1 MTRLSS
7 EDDFLAAIDRHFTN
21 AHPHL
26 CVGRG
31 DDCAV
36 IACPPRMAVSTDLFN
51 EHSHFRTSYF
61 TPGDIGH
68 KALAVNISDLAAC
81 GARPLGFS
89 LAFTAPADLS
99 REFCDEMLSA
109 MATLAREHD
118 MALSGGDL
126 TRGDA
131 LSLCITVWGGP
142 APHPAHAP
150 IMEDGGGD
158 GGPNGEGV
166 GEEAGGEDGVVGEGG
181 GGRIGTHPR
190 PVAGGTSP
198 FLRRGGCQ
206 PGDQLFLVGQMGLAR
221 VGLLALESMGAEA
234 ARLYPEACRAHLRP
248 RPQVAAGLAL
258 AAICGTG
265 ATRIALMD
273 VSDGL
278 ARDLPRLIGADRGS
292 GLGAELTMDPE
303 TLPGE
308 VRAYALANDLDP
320 VDMAFTGGEDYALLG
335 CCRPAMLD
343 RVRAAVP
350 GLTPLGQVTADGV
363 VLVNGD
369 LPASAGF
376 DHFSG

>member
-89 LAFTAPADLS
+89 LALTAPADLS
-99 REFCDEMLSA
+99 REFCDEMLGA
-109 MATLAREHD
+109 MAALAREHD

-142 APHPAHAP
+142 APRSAHAA
-150 IMEDGGGD
+150 
-158 GGPNGEGV
+158 GV
-166 GEEAGGEDGVVGEGG
+166 GAGGVSDGSGGVVDAASGGE
-181 GGRIGTHPR
+181 RVGTHPH
-190 PVAGGTSP
+190 PAAGGTSP

-206 PGDQLFLVGQMGLAR
+206 PGDQLFLVGQVGLAR

-265 ATRIALMD
+265 DARIALMD

-292 GLGAELTMDPE
+292 GLGAELVVDPE

-335 CCRPAMLD
+335 CCRPAMFEA
-343 RVRAAVP
+343 VRAAVP
-350 GLTPLGQVTADGV
+350 GLIPLGQVTADGV
-363 VLVNGD
+363 VQVNGD

>member
-1 MTRLSS
+1 MTRLAS

-89 LAFTAPADLS
+89 LALAAPADLS
-99 REFCDEMLSA
+99 REFCDGMLSA
-109 MATLAREHD
+109 MAALAREHD

-142 APHPAHAP
+142 APRPAHAA
-150 IMEDGGGD
+150 IMEAGGGNGVPD
-158 GGPNGEGV
+158 GKEDGGEGV
-166 GEEAGGEDGVVGEGG
+166 GILLHPAAGD
-181 GGRIGTHPR
+181 TP
-190 PVAGGTSP
+190 P
-198 FLRRGGCQ
+198 FLRRGGCR
-206 PGDQLFLVGQMGLAR
+206 PGDHLFLVGRVGLAR
-221 VGLLALESMGAEA
+221 VGLLALESMGPEA

-258 AAICGTG
+258 AGICGAG
-265 ATRIALMD
+265 DARIALMD

-292 GLGAELTMDPE
+292 GLGAELVMDAE
-303 TLPGE
+303 ALPDE

-320 VDMAFTGGEDYALLG
+320 VDIAITGGEDYALLG
-335 CCRPAMLD
+335 CCRPAMFD
-343 RVRAAVP
+343 AVRAAVP

-363 VLVNGD
+363 VLINGD

>member
-1 MTRLSS
+1 MTRLAS
-7 EDDFLAAIDRHFTN
+7 EDDFLSAIDRHFTN

-36 IACPPRMAVSTDLFN
+36 IACPSRMAVSTDLFN

-61 TPGDIGH
+61 SPGDIGH

-89 LAFTAPADLS
+89 LALTAPADLS

-109 MATLAREHD
+109 MAVLAREHD

-142 APHPAHAP
+142 APRPAVAAGFA
-150 IMEDGGGD
+150 DGGMSDVLGD
-158 GGPNGEGV
+158 
-166 GEEAGGEDGVVGEGG
+166 AGGAPVNGHSQHTAEG
-181 GGRIGTHPR
+181 
-190 PVAGGTSP
+190 ASP

-206 PGDQLFLVGQMGLAR
+206 PGDLLFLAGRVGLAR
-221 VGLLALESMGAEA
+221 VGLLALESMGPEA

-258 AAICGTG
+258 AAICGVG
-265 ATRIALMD
+265 DARIALMD

-278 ARDLPRLIGADRGS
+278 ARDLARLIGADRGS
-292 GLGAELTMDPE
+292 GLGAELAMDVE
-303 TLPGE
+303 ALPDE
-308 VRAYALANDLDP
+308 VRAYALANGLDA

-335 CCRPAMLD
+335 CCRPAMFD
-343 RVRAAVP
+343 AVRAALP
-350 GLTPLGQVTADGV
+350 GLIPLGQVTADGV

>member
-1 MTRLSS
+1 MTRLAS

-26 CVGRG
+26 RVGRG

-51 EHSHFRTSYF
+51 EHAHFRTSYF
-61 TPGDIGH
+61 SPADIGH

-89 LAFTAPADLS
+89 LALTAPADLS
-99 REFCDEMLSA
+99 REFCDDMLGA
-109 MATLAREHD
+109 MAALAREHG

-126 TRGDA
+126 ARGDA

-142 APHPAHAP
+142 APRLAHA
-150 IMEDGGGD
+150 DTAD
-158 GGPNGEGV
+158 RNGSGN
-166 GEEAGGEDGVVGEGG
+166 GAGAGGED
-181 GGRIGTHPR
+181 
-190 PVAGGTSP
+190 ASP
-198 FLRRGGCQ
+198 FLRRGGCL
-206 PGDQLFLVGQMGLAR
+206 PGDPLFLVGRTGLAR
-221 VGLLALESMGAEA
+221 VGLLTLESMGGEA
-234 ARLYPEACRAHLRP
+234 AHLYPEACRAHLRP

-258 AAICGTG
+258 AAICGAG
-265 ATRIALMD
+265 DERIALMD

-278 ARDLPRLIGADRGS
+278 VRDLPRLIGADRGS
-292 GLGAELTMDPE
+292 GLGAELVMDPDAQ
-303 TLPGE
+303 PDE

-320 VDMAFTGGEDYALLG
+320 VDIAFIGGEDYALLG
-335 CCRPAMLD
+335 SCRPALLD
-343 RVRAAVP
+343 RVREAVP
-350 GLTPLGQVTADGV
+350 GLTLLGQVTAAGV

>member
-89 LAFTAPADLS
+89 LALTAPADLS
-99 REFCDEMLSA
+99 REFCDEMLGA
-109 MATLAREHD
+109 MAALAREHD
-118 MALSGGDL
+118 VALSGGDL

-142 APHPAHAP
+142 APRPAHAA
-150 IMEDGGGD
+150 
-158 GGPNGEGV
+158 GV
-166 GEEAGGEDGVVGEGG
+166 GAGGENGGDAGVVGEGS
-181 GGRIGTHPR
+181 GTHPH
-190 PVAGGTSP
+190 PAAGAASP

-206 PGDQLFLVGQMGLAR
+206 PGDQLFLVGRVGLAR

-258 AAICGTG
+258 AAICGAG
-265 ATRIALMD
+265 DARIALMD

-292 GLGAELTMDPE
+292 GLGAELVMDAE
-303 TLPGE
+303 ALPDE

-335 CCRPAMLD
+335 CCRPAMFD
-343 RVRAAVP
+343 AVRTAVP
-350 GLTPLGQVTADGV
+350 GLTALGQVTADGV
-363 VLVNGD
+363 VQVNGD

>member
-1 MTRLSS
+1 MTRLAS
-7 EDDFLAAIDRHFTN
+7 EDDFLSAIDRHFTN

-36 IACPPRMAVSTDLFN
+36 IACPSRMAVSTDLFN

-81 GARPLGFS
+81 GACPLGFS
-89 LAFTAPADLS
+89 LALTAPADLS

-109 MATLAREHD
+109 MAALAREHD

-142 APHPAHAP
+142 APRPAAAVGFA
-150 IMEDGGGD
+150 GGGAD
-158 GGPNGEGV
+158 G
-166 GEEAGGEDGVVGEGG
+166 GVVGADGKA
-181 GGRIGTHPR
+181 PA
-190 PVAGGTSP
+190 AGAASP

-206 PGDQLFLVGQMGLAR
+206 PGDHLFLAGRVGLAR
-221 VGLLALESMGAEA
+221 VGLLALESMGSEA

-258 AAICGTG
+258 AALCGTG
-265 ATRIALMD
+265 DARIALMD

-292 GLGAELTMDPE
+292 GLGAELAMDAE
-303 TLPGE
+303 ALPDE

-335 CCRPAMLD
+335 CCRPAMFD
-343 RVRAAVP
+343 AVRAAVP
-350 GLTPLGQVTADGV
+350 GLIPLGLVTADGV

-369 LPASAGF
+369 LPASVGF

>member
-1 MTRLSS
+1 MTRLAS

-68 KALAVNISDLAAC
+68 KALAVNISDLAAS

-89 LAFTAPADLS
+89 LALTAPADLS
-99 REFCDEMLSA
+99 REFCDEMLGA
-109 MATLAREHD
+109 MAALAREYD

-131 LSLCITVWGGP
+131 LSLCITVWGG
-142 APHPAHAP
+142 AA
-150 IMEDGGGD
+150 
-158 GGPNGEGV
+158 
-166 GEEAGGEDGVVGEGG
+166 
-181 GGRIGTHPR
+181 PR
-190 PVAGGTSP
+190 PVRAAALKEGGEGNVAGDASEVAPVGTRPQPAAGGASP

-206 PGDQLFLVGQMGLAR
+206 PGDQLFLVGRVGLAR

-248 RPQVAAGLAL
+248 RPQVAAGQAL

-265 ATRIALMD
+265 DARIALMD

-292 GLGAELTMDPE
+292 GLGAELVMDAE
-303 TLPGE
+303 ALPGE

-320 VDMAFTGGEDYALLG
+320 VDTAFTGGEDYALLG
-335 CCRPAMLD
+335 CCRPAMFEA
-343 RVRAAVP
+343 VRAAVP
-350 GLTPLGQVTADGV
+350 GLIPLGRVTADGM

>member
-1 MTRLSS
+1 MTRLAS

-61 TPGDIGH
+61 SPGDIGH

-89 LAFTAPADLS
+89 LALTAPADLS
-99 REFCDEMLSA
+99 REFCDEMLAA
-109 MATLAREHD
+109 MAALAREHD
-118 MALSGGDL
+118 MALTGGDL

-142 APHPAHAP
+142 APRPAPAGVA
-150 IMEDGGGD
+150 EGGAGVGGD
-158 GGPNGEGV
+158 GS
-166 GEEAGGEDGVVGEGG
+166 GG
-181 GGRIGTHPR
+181 GNAGILPR
-190 PVAGGTSP
+190 PASGGASP

-206 PGDQLFLVGQMGLAR
+206 PGDQLFLMGRAGLAR
-221 VGLLALESMGAEA
+221 VGLLALESMGTEA

-265 ATRIALMD
+265 DARIALMD

-292 GLGAELTMDPE
+292 GLGAELAMDPDAQ
-303 TLPGE
+303 PGE

-335 CCRPAMLD
+335 SCRPAMLD
-343 RVRAAVP
+343 AVRAAVP
-350 GLTPLGQVTADGV
+350 GLTLLGRVTADGV

-369 LPASAGF
+369 LPVSAGF

>member
-1 MTRLSS
+1 MTRLAS

-89 LAFTAPADLS
+89 LALTAPADLS

-109 MATLAREHD
+109 MAALAREHD

-142 APHPAHAP
+142 APRPAHAG
-150 IMEDGGGD
+150 IMEDGGPE
-158 GGPNGEGV
+158 GGESCAADA
-166 GEEAGGEDGVVGEGG
+166 AGGSESIGG
-181 GGRIGTHPR
+181 HPQ
-190 PVAGGTSP
+190 PAAGGASP

-206 PGDQLFLVGQMGLAR
+206 PGDQLFLVGRVGLAR

-258 AAICGTG
+258 AGICGTG
-265 ATRIALMD
+265 DARIALMD

-292 GLGAELTMDPE
+292 GLGAELAMDAE
-303 TLPGE
+303 ALPGE

-335 CCRPAMLD
+335 CCRPAMFD
-343 RVRAAVP
+343 AVRAAVS
-350 GLTPLGQVTADGV
+350 GLIPLGLVTADGV

-369 LPASAGF
+369 LPASVGF

>member
-89 LAFTAPADLS
+89 LALTAPADLS
-99 REFCDEMLSA
+99 REFCDEMLGA
-109 MATLAREHD
+109 MAALAREHD
-118 MALSGGDL
+118 VALSGGDL

-142 APHPAHAP
+142 APRPAHAAGVGAGG
-150 IMEDGGGD
+150 ENGGD
-158 GGPNGEGV
+158 G
-166 GEEAGGEDGVVGEGG
+166 GVVGEGS
-181 GGRIGTHPR
+181 GTHPH
-190 PVAGGTSP
+190 PAVDGTSP

-206 PGDQLFLVGQMGLAR
+206 PGDQLFLVGRVGLAR

-248 RPQVAAGLAL
+248 RPQVAAGQAL
-258 AAICGTG
+258 AAICGAG
-265 ATRIALMD
+265 DARIALMD

-292 GLGAELTMDPE
+292 GLGAELAMDAE
-303 TLPGE
+303 ALPDE

-335 CCRPAMLD
+335 CCRPAMFD
-343 RVRAAVP
+343 AVRTAVP
-350 GLTPLGQVTADGV
+350 GLTALGQVTADGV
-363 VLVNGD
+363 VQVNGD

>member
-1 MTRLSS
+1 MTRLAS
-7 EDDFLAAIDRHFTN
+7 EDDFLAAIDRHFSN

-142 APHPAHAP
+142 APRLTHAG
-150 IMEDGGGD
+150 IMEDGG
-158 GGPNGEGV
+158 PE
-166 GEEAGGEDGVVGEGG
+166 GGESCAADAAGCIESSGG
-181 GGRIGTHPR
+181 HPQ
-190 PVAGGTSP
+190 PSAGGTSP

-206 PGDQLFLVGQMGLAR
+206 PGDQLFLVGSVGLAR

-248 RPQVAAGLAL
+248 RPQVAAGL
-258 AAICGTG
+258 
-265 ATRIALMD
+265 
-273 VSDGL
+273 
-278 ARDLPRLIGADRGS
+278 
-292 GLGAELTMDPE
+292 
-303 TLPGE
+303 
-308 VRAYALANDLDP
+308 
-320 VDMAFTGGEDYALLG
+320 
-335 CCRPAMLD
+335 
-343 RVRAAVP
+343 
-350 GLTPLGQVTADGV
+350 
-363 VLVNGD
+363 
-369 LPASAGF
+369 
-376 DHFSG
+376 

>member
-1 MTRLSS
+1 MTRLAS

-68 KALAVNISDLAAC
+68 KALAVNISDLAAS

-89 LAFTAPADLS
+89 LALTAPADLS
-99 REFCDEMLSA
+99 REFCDGMLSA
-109 MATLAREHD
+109 MAALAREHD

-142 APHPAHAP
+142 APRPTAA
-150 IMEDGGGD
+150 
-158 GGPNGEGV
+158 V
-166 GEEAGGEDGVVGEGG
+166 GLGAGGEKGGAGGTTGEGG
-181 GGRIGTHPR
+181 GGRSGTDPHPAADG
-190 PVAGGTSP
+190 PSP

-206 PGDQLFLVGQMGLAR
+206 PGDQLFQVGRVGLAR
-221 VGLLALESMGAEA
+221 VGLLALESMGPEA

-258 AAICGTG
+258 AGICGAG
-265 ATRIALMD
+265 DARIALMD

-303 TLPGE
+303 TLPDE
-308 VRAYALANDLDP
+308 VRAYALANGLDP

-335 CCRPAMLD
+335 CCRPAMFEA
-343 RVRAAVP
+343 VRAAVP
-350 GLTPLGQVTADGV
+350 GLVLLGQVTADGV

>member
-1 MTRLSS
+1 MTRLAS

-61 TPGDIGH
+61 SPGDIGH

-89 LAFTAPADLS
+89 LALTAPADLS
-99 REFCDEMLSA
+99 REFCDEMLAA
-109 MATLAREHD
+109 MAALAREHD
-118 MALSGGDL
+118 MALTGGDL
-126 TRGDA
+126 TCGDA

-142 APHPAHAP
+142 APRPAPAAVA
-150 IMEDGGGD
+150 EDG
-158 GGPNGEGV
+158 
-166 GEEAGGEDGVVGEGG
+166 A
-181 GGRIGTHPR
+181 
-190 PVAGGTSP
+190 SP

-206 PGDQLFLVGQMGLAR
+206 PGDHLFLMGRAGLAR
-221 VGLLALESMGAEA
+221 VGLLALESMGTEA

-265 ATRIALMD
+265 DARIALMD

-292 GLGAELTMDPE
+292 GLGAELAMDPDAQ
-303 TLPGE
+303 PGE

-335 CCRPAMLD
+335 NCRPAMLD
-343 RVRAAVP
+343 AVRAAVP
-350 GLTPLGQVTADGV
+350 GLTLLGQVTADGV